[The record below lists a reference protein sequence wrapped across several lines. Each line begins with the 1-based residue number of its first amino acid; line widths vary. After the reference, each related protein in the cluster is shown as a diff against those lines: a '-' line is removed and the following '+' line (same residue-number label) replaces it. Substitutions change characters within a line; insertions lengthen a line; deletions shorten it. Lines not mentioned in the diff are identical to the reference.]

1 MDASR
6 LSAVCPR
13 CGYDQSGEVATWSD
27 RCPISGTCPECGTGF
42 DWADL
47 FNPARQDIR
56 WLVEHAPSFGRRLRR
71 TGPTLMRMV
80 LPWVFWRRVDVH
92 ARTDVGSIVR
102 WLVVLAIGM
111 HLLTWIP
118 FSILFAM
125 IDNGYWPTIGGVR
138 EYLRYV
144 STTEL
149 ANALLTGLTWPVISF
164 FGLRPSWTDF
174 YGGRELLGMFRVPL
188 GIGLTWAVVM
198 TALPVT
204 RRMARLRPAH
214 VLRALLLQWTVV
226 LMAMYAIRLLF
237 PIGELSGNTGVGVLA
252 AVVYLLACLWSLV
265 WWVAALRVGW
275 RIRSVGLSILGSVA
289 ALLGGVVIAVI
300 EMSVSSFLAP

>member
-6 LSAVCPR
+6 PSPVCPR
-13 CGYDQSGEVATWSD
+13 CGYDQSGAVTTWTD
-27 RCPISGTCPECGTGF
+27 RCPVSGTCPECGTTF
-42 DWADL
+42 EWADL

-56 WLVEHAPSFGRRLRR
+56 WLVEHARSGRQRLRR
-71 TGPTLMRMV
+71 TGPTLLRMV

-92 ARTDVGSIVR
+92 ARTDPRSLLR
-102 WLVVLAIGM
+102 WLAVLTIAM

-125 IDNGYWPTIGGVR
+125 IDNGYWLTIGGVR
-138 EYLRYV
+138 EYFRDA
-144 STTEL
+144 STPQL
-149 ANALLTGLTWPVISF
+149 ANALLTGLTWPVVTF
-164 FGLRPSWTDF
+164 FGLRPSWADF

-204 RRMARLRPAH
+204 RRLARLRRAH

-226 LMAMYAIRLLF
+226 LAGMFLIRLLF
-237 PIGELSGNTGVGVLA
+237 PIGELSGNMGVGALA
-252 AVVYLLACLWSLV
+252 GLVYLIVCLWSLA

-275 RIRSVGLSILGSVA
+275 GIRSPGLSILGTVA
-289 ALLGGVVIAVI
+289 ALLGGVVTAVI
-300 EMSVSSFLAP
+300 ELSVSCFLAA